1 LRRPYQ
7 GFAGRLP
14 TGGIIVSAILMGIG
28 AFMLLLSS
36 IMISLLI
43 YIDLTL
49 LLLGSMASFAGIAVF
64 MPASISISSALAALA
79 RSSSSTLR
87 TILTKTSGGSSQE
100 AFEEIFSLEPQ
111 TPSLLNSIKLAMTS
125 IILVIILLLSLF
137 INLPPLA
144 RLAMILVGAT
154 IAPITMIAAAHSL
167 IEETKGWLEKHVT
180 LELYAFKKIPQDLKG
195 HQDPPIPRKLLI
207 SNTFL
212 ISLITMGIY
221 MIYLLPISILELN
234 RHIDWHRDY
243 EQKLSEK
250 IG

>member
-1 LRRPYQ
+1 MGKPYQ
-7 GFAGRLP
+7 GFVGRLP
-14 TGGIIVSAILMGIG
+14 AGGIIVSSILMGIG

-36 IMISLLI
+36 IMISLLV

-49 LLLGSMASFAGIAVF
+49 LLLGSIASFAGIAVF
-64 MPASISISSALAALA
+64 MPASISTGSALATLA

-87 TILTKTSGGSSQE
+87 AALARVSGDSSQQ
-100 AFEEIFSLEPQ
+100 AFDEIFSLEPQ
-111 TPSLLNSIKLAMTS
+111 IPSPLNSIKLAMIS
-125 IILVIILLLSLF
+125 IILVILLLLSLF

-154 IAPITMIAAAHSL
+154 VAPITMIAAVYSL
-167 IEETKGWLEKHVT
+167 VEETRGWLEKHVT
-180 LELYAFKKIPQDLKG
+180 LELYVLKKIPQDLRG

-207 SNTFL
+207 SNTIL
-212 ISLITMGIY
+212 VSLITMGLY
-221 MIYLLPISILELN
+221 MIYSLPISILELN